1 MWYKLQIHESSRS
14 CCVEDLWLLIKFPPI
29 RSCAFYLNCFSPL
42 VVGKV
47 TGISYHGL
55 TSQVDR
61 ERGKERAEKKQQNF
75 TRTWRFQHLLSPHR
89 VVTFRA
95 NAMRLLQT
103 VVVNYSSSWQSNM
116 PYIKSSVGLGALS
129 VYLLLGTLSE
139 VKKVCIPN
147 SFKEFLFHYV
157 PFRGSFQCTWN
168 FVCSLRLKPKNP
180 NSGLLREN

>member
-1 MWYKLQIHESSRS
+1 MWYKLQIHESGV

-61 ERGKERAEKKQQNF
+61 ERKRESRKKRQNF
-75 TRTWRFQHLLSPHR
+75 PRTWRFQHLSPSPHR

-116 PYIKSSVGLGALS
+116 PYIKSSVGLGALA
-129 VYLLLGTLSE
+129 VYLLLRW
-139 VKKVCIPN
+139 KKFVFLIHLKSS
-147 SFKEFLFHYV
+147 SFTTFLFEAPSSV
-157 PFRGSFQCTWN
+157 LETL
-168 FVCSLRLKPKNP
+168 FVR
-180 NSGLLREN
+180 